1 MKEKYFANA
10 HLPKVV
16 TNAKMRMRYII
27 VQVHVYYTDRTHT
40 ISSCDNVLSKPLSDG
55 SVRLTSRGR
64 RGDRFSFF
72 NLSSCIQKQFPLKS
86 APSISCHTLFHYWE
100 VQRYSLRPRKSD
112 VLWFKI
118 CPRKNDVL
126 SFRHPVGPQIWH
138 QVTNW
143 DALLFVA
150 CLGSMHACMRRVLI
164 RKYTTRHP
172 FF

>member
-1 MKEKYFANA
+1 LNVLVTSGKGCLFSSLLGELLQALVPKPVLFPRHCQNQEAKEKYFANA

-86 APSISCHTLFHYWE
+86 APSISCHTLFHY
-100 VQRYSLRPRKSD
+100 
-112 VLWFKI
+112 
-118 CPRKNDVL
+118 
-126 SFRHPVGPQIWH
+126 
-138 QVTNW
+138 
-143 DALLFVA
+143 
-150 CLGSMHACMRRVLI
+150 
-164 RKYTTRHP
+164 
-172 FF
+172 